1 MSTPLIAMLLLGG
14 ACWVVRVFAIVIL
27 PAERLPSRAR
37 DGLGLLAP
45 AVLAALITVETQ
57 DAMSGDGSLVAGLA
71 VVSVVTMFVAVR
83 LTGSMVLAI
92 AVGLGAA
99 LLIDLVVL

>member
-1 MSTPLIAMLLLGG
+1 MSSPLLAMILLGG
-14 ACWVVRVFAIVIL
+14 VCWLVRVFAIVIV

-57 DAMSGDGSLVAGLA
+57 DAMSGSGVLVAGLVLAA
-71 VVSVVTMFVAVR
+71 VMTLFIAVR

-92 AVGLGAA
+92 ALGLGAA